1 MISWWVVA
9 GILAASAAAGG
20 LTGYAVSR
28 RYRRPIGYYW
38 YYPRYPYP
46 GYEAYWPRPYIV
58 YY

>member
-20 LTGYAVSR
+20 LTGYAVAR
-28 RYRRPIGYYW
+28 HYRRPIGYYW
-38 YYPRYPYP
+38 YYPRYP
-46 GYEAYWPRPYIV
+46 GYVVYWPRPYLV

>member
-1 MISWWVVA
+1 VVA

-46 GYEAYWPRPYIV
+46 GYVVYWPRPYIV